1 MWMTEIIDAK
11 ETARLLGMSISYFY
25 KLRSIA
31 PNSLPPAVETM
42 GGRKVRAYW
51 TLSIVMQW
59 LQLQHKRAEK
69 MLIEQKQSVEQGLKS
84 IQIQRS
90 ARGRPRHK

>member
-1 MWMTEIIDAK
+1 MTEIIDAK

-42 GGRKVRAYW
+42 GGRKIRAYW

-59 LQLQHKRAEK
+59 LQLQTKKAEQVLSDHK
-69 MLIEQKQSVEQGLKS
+69 QFVEQELKGLE
-84 IQIQRS
+84 IPRS
-90 ARGRPRHK
+90 SRGRPRLK